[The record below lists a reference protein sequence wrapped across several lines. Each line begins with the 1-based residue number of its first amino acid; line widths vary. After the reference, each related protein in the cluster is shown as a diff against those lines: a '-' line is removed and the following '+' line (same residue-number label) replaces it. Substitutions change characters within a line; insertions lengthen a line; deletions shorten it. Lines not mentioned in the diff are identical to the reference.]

1 MKLQYPVKILQFGEG
16 NFLRAFV
23 EFMVEELNERT
34 AFNGSVCI
42 VKAVPFGSLETLR
55 EQDYTYTLVNR
66 GKQNGEVVDRSRI
79 IHCVSDAVCAYEDYE
94 DFMAYAKC
102 PTLRFIVSNTTEA
115 GIVYGADDRFED
127 RPPKEYPSKLTK
139 FLYERWQYFEG
150 AADKGLYM
158 LPCELIEENG
168 AALEACVMKTAQGW
182 GLPNDFIV
190 WLQTACA
197 FCSTL
202 VDRIVT
208 GYPREEADELEK
220 ALGYTDKLL
229 DVGEPFAL
237 WALQEKKS
245 LSSELPLQ
253 EAGLPAV
260 FAESVLPYRE
270 RKVRILNGAHT
281 STVLAGF
288 LAGKDI
294 VRECMEDPTIFAFMK
309 KVVLDEVVPVL
320 PGGTDHPEVFA
331 QSVFERFA
339 NPFIAHRLLS
349 ISLNSVS
356 KWKARCLCS
365 FKDYVAHYKQLPV
378 ALTFSF
384 AALIAFY
391 MGYERNGHAAYELQ
405 DSDEV
410 LAFFKELNEKA
421 LTYAEFAGAVAGNVD
436 FWGEDMTAYDGFVP
450 AVSAYLTDILENG
463 AKAAMEKIL

>member
-1 MKLQYPVKILQFGEG
+1 MELQYPVKILQFGEG

-23 EFMVEELNERT
+23 EYMVEELNEKT
-34 AFNGSVCI
+34 DFNGSVCI
-42 VKAVPFGSLETLR
+42 VKAVPFGSLEALR

-79 IHCVSDAVCAYEDYE
+79 IHCISDAVCAYEDYA

-115 GIVYGADDRFED
+115 GIVYGAED
-127 RPPKEYPSKLTK
+127 RLEDQPPKEYPSKLTK
-139 FLYERWQYFEG
+139 FLYERWLHFEG
-150 AADKGLYM
+150 AADKGLLM

-168 AALEACVMKTAQGW
+168 AALEECVMKTARNW
-182 GLPNDFIV
+182 HLPDAFSE

-208 GYPREEADELEK
+208 GYPREEADGLQE

-237 WALQEKKS
+237 WALQDKKG

-253 EAGLPAV
+253 KAGLPAV

-320 PGGTDHPEVFA
+320 PGGTDAPEVFA
-331 QSVFERFA
+331 ESVFERFA

-349 ISLNSVS
+349 ISLNSVA

-365 FKDYVAHYKQLPV
+365 FKDYVVRYKKLPT

-391 MGYERNGHAAYELQ
+391 MGHDKNGHAPYEVQ
-405 DSDEV
+405 DSADV
-410 LAFFKELNEKA
+410 LAFFRELNEKSA
-421 LTYAEFAGAVAGNVD
+421 SYAEYAAAVAGNAD
-436 FWGEDMTAYDGFVP
+436 FWGEDLAVYDGFVS
-450 AVSAYLTDILENG
+450 AVSVYLTDILENG
-463 AKAAMEKIL
+463 AKAAMERIL